1 MIEKED
7 DGEPIAP
14 AIGTAK
20 APDAPIVKDISGL
33 VKKRKVVEQPSAVEE
48 SSADKKAKLD

>member
-14 AIGTAK
+14 AIGTSK
-20 APDAPIVKDISGL
+20 APDAPTVKDISGL